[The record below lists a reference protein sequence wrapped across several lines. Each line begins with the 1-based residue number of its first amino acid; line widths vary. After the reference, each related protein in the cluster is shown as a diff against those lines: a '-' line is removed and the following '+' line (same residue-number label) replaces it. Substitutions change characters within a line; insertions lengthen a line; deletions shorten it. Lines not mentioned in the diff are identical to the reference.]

1 MSVKK
6 EPSGRRSI
14 AVETEVQGTPEEVWR
29 AIATGPGVTAWFVP
43 SRIDG
48 REGGTVVSDF
58 GPGMEA
64 EARITAWE
72 PPHRFAAEGE
82 IAPGAPTMATEWTV
96 EARGGGTCVVRVV
109 HSLFADGDE
118 WDGQLSGAES
128 GWPTWFGVLR
138 LYLAHFRG
146 EESAAIRYFGMGG
159 AGSVEALWRS
169 ALDGLGL
176 AGVEPGDRR
185 EAPAGTPDAPP
196 PFAGVVEQGGADSP
210 ARHLLLR
217 LDRPAPGAAAF
228 AAAEMGG
235 QVCLIAYL
243 FFYGDEAAATVER
256 EEPAWRQWLDAT
268 LAAAAD

>member
-1 MSVKK
+1 MSVKV

-14 AVETEVQGTPEEVWR
+14 AVETEVPGSPEEVWR

-48 REGGTVVSDF
+48 RVGGEVVSDF

-64 EARITAWE
+64 TATITEWEA
-72 PPHRFAAEGE
+72 PHRFVAEGD

-109 HSLFADGDE
+109 HSLFADSDE
-118 WDGQLSGAES
+118 WDGQLTGAES

-138 LYLAHFRG
+138 LYLAHFAG
-146 EESAAIRYFGMGG
+146 QPSAAIRYFGFGG
-159 AGSVEALWRS
+159 SSPEAVWRS

-176 AGVEPGDRR
+176 AGAAPGDRR
-185 EAPAGTPDAPP
+185 EAPAGPP
-196 PFAGVVEQGGADSP
+196 PFAGEVVSGGADVP
-210 ARHLLLR
+210 ERHMLVR
-217 LDRPAPGAAAF
+217 LDRPAPGAAGL

-235 QVCLIAYL
+235 QTCLVAYL
-243 FFYGDEAAATVER
+243 FFYGPEAAATVAR
-256 EEPAWRQWLDAT
+256 EEPAWREWLDGRF
-268 LAAAAD
+268 AAGG